1 MTVSGQD
8 SNLYAVEFM
17 KRIAVPDCGADPA
30 AYGDDRPAGI
40 GLCGRATRENCGLMF
55 KRRFSGLLFIAALL
69 GASVAAFAQQNELP
83 PLPPLTD
90 PATAQHIPG
99 KFVWADLFTSDMDA
113 ARTFYSQLFG
123 WEWRWVSDP
132 PHPYG
137 IFYKDGF
144 AVAGL
149 AFRKADGQE
158 REYGRW
164 AHYISVADVA
174 AMEAAIIEKGG
185 RALLPKRSLPNRGD
199 IAILATPDEAVIG
212 IIHSSSGDP
221 GDYRPEVGE
230 FLWHELFT
238 RDVTA
243 AAEFYESLFGY
254 EVLEKADTA
263 EIVDYFLASGEHSRG
278 GIGSLSPESDTVPTW
293 LGYIRVDNVDQ
304 AVERVKALGG
314 EVLVAPDPANINGDL
329 AIVADPVGTPIG
341 LIRWEFPE
349 EQEAQQ

>member
-1 MTVSGQD
+1 
-8 SNLYAVEFM
+8 
-17 KRIAVPDCGADPA
+17 
-30 AYGDDRPAGI
+30 
-40 GLCGRATRENCGLMF
+40 MF
-55 KRRFSGLLFIAALL
+55 KRRIPAVLVITAML
-69 GASVAAFAQQNELP
+69 GSSVAAFAQKDELP

-90 PATAQHIPG
+90 PASGHHIPG
-99 KFVWADLFTSDMDA
+99 KFVWADLFTSDLDA
-113 ARTFYSQLFG
+113 ARAFYTQLFG

-137 IFYKDGF
+137 IFYKDGY

-149 AFRKADGQE
+149 AFRKADSKE
-158 REYGRW
+158 RGYARW
-164 AHYISVADVA
+164 AHYISVPDVS

-185 RALLPKRSLPNRGD
+185 RALLPKRSLPDRGD

-221 GDYRPEVGE
+221 GDFRPELGE

-238 RDVTA
+238 KDVAA
-243 AAEFYESLFGY
+243 AAEFYQSLFGY
-254 EVLEKADTA
+254 EVLEKEDTA

-278 GIGSLSPESDTVPTW
+278 GIGSLPPESETVSTW
-293 LGYIRVDNVDQ
+293 LGYIRVDDVEK
-304 AVERVKALGG
+304 AVEQVKALGG
-314 EVLVAPDPANINGDL
+314 EVLVPPDPANIDGDL

-349 EQEAQQ
+349 EEEAQP